1 VQNFNNLYSLT
12 FFDTELFIAEV
23 EKEKCPWKMNSK
35 EYIVDRYFKVKAW
48 AKIASNMYDEWESYN
63 KKGQEL
69 KSKFKIFIYSF
80 FLFFINIY

>member
-63 KKGQEL
+63 KMDKNLRVNL
-69 KSKFKIFIYSF
+69 K
-80 FLFFINIY
+80 FLFIHFFYFL